1 MDKRVFGPVPTRR
14 LGQSLGIDPVP
25 LKTCNWNC
33 VYCQLGRSQPVTNV
47 RKEYFDPDDILSQV
61 QEALNAHAAGKIDWI
76 TFVGSGETCLHEG
89 IGELIRGIKSMTDLP
104 VAVITNGSLLYL
116 PEVRAALLP
125 ADAILP
131 SLDAGNAH
139 LYRRINRAHPELSF
153 ERLVDGL
160 IRFRQEYAGRLWVEV
175 MLVKGLNE
183 SEEALKEI
191 ASVLTQI
198 NPDEVHIV
206 TPTRPPVETWVE
218 APDEDGLL
226 RARAILGNVAEIVH
240 PATGAFDF
248 SGAENLVDAIV
259 SIITRHPM
267 RESELKEALSSWP
280 ADEIRWTLEQLEHSG
295 RAQIVERHGTRF
307 WRAAGTYFP
316 DHDRD

>member
-198 NPDEVHIV
+198 NPD
-206 TPTRPPVETWVE
+206 
-218 APDEDGLL
+218 
-226 RARAILGNVAEIVH
+226 
-240 PATGAFDF
+240 
-248 SGAENLVDAIV
+248 
-259 SIITRHPM
+259 
-267 RESELKEALSSWP
+267 
-280 ADEIRWTLEQLEHSG
+280 
-295 RAQIVERHGTRF
+295 
-307 WRAAGTYFP
+307 
-316 DHDRD
+316 